1 LKLQDPH
8 SFIRENGKSGGPL
21 GGEEKQV
28 MKLEREEG
36 LGIDPKVEHRLI
48 R

>member
-1 LKLQDPH
+1 LPGTAGLAGTSH
-8 SFIRENGKSGGPL
+8 F